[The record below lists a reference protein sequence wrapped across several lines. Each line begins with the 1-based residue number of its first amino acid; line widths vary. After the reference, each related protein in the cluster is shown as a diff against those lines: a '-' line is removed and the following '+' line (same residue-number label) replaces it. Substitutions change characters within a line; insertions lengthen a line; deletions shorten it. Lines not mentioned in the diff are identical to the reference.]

1 MKRKWLP
8 LLLVA
13 LTATL
18 ALAACGSNNPPDST
32 DSSYSSNSGNI
43 DSGSIDSGSSDSTDS
58 SYSSNSG
65 NIDSDSSDSGSS
77 DSGSSDKP
85 ETTYT
90 VQWKDENGALLTT
103 QTLKEGA
110 TPSYTYTKEDTAEW
124 DYTVLGW
131 SETLDGA
138 LLESLPTIC
147 ENVTYYA
154 KVSKVKQ
161 QYTVTYVAEG
171 VETTSATLDYG
182 TEITQFPTPTRD
194 GYKFV
199 CWCTDSAL
207 TTSVGDSVTVTG
219 DVTYYAKW
227 NQKIDGG
234 ALLTKLLSDY
244 EVNPFSYIPE
254 TMTGTYSKNLVS
266 ESQIVT
272 DYSSSI
278 SVNKILCGGF
288 GEQWN
293 MVLDNLH
300 QSTSFFSVLSVV
312 EGLTSAS
319 VTAFNNYLDSN
330 PAGAAQHTFESGIYT
345 VSIYYDTKTIAYVL
359 DYTANLPVFGEQSV
373 QIYLSLNLE
382 NNDRATRIQIG
393 DANALHYTMTE
404 NSYTFAIKYLGVRRA
419 YFSIARDK
427 QGNCEGHIYEF
438 LTISG
443 VGTESAADFYITPDY
458 VSVVGNKADAYIGF
472 TGYIN
477 EVYQVSTGRMLGY
490 EVRETLKS
498 IVYNTLWFNLD
509 QIDGITALR
518 YTEATDTKKAAF
530 YVNGSST
537 AWEPKNVGVV
547 GTKMFSRRFD
557 IEFRTQYFYSYDAAT
572 ESYIKHTVKVPMF
585 FVQEEYLSTLQADVK
600 STNNVDI
607 SLTIAN
613 KDLQK
618 IQSDYKKL
626 VDIFITNKSLVT
638 EEIIIAFIGDRIQFS
653 A

>member
-18 ALAACGSNNPPDST
+18 AFAACGSDNPPVS
-32 DSSYSSNSGNI
+32 SAPSYSSNSGSS
-43 DSGSIDSGSSDSTDS
+43 DSGSI
-58 SYSSNSG
+58 
-65 NIDSDSSDSGSS
+65 DSGSS

-90 VQWKDENGALLTT
+90 VQWKDENGDLLTT

-110 TPSYTYTKEDTAEW
+110 TPSYTYTKQDTAEW
-124 DYTVLGW
+124 DFTVLGW

-138 LLESLPTIC
+138 LLENLPALR

-154 KVSKVKQ
+154 KVSKIKQ

-171 VETTSATLDYG
+171 TETTSATLDYG
-182 TEITQFPTPTRD
+182 TEITQFPTPARD

-219 DVTYYAKW
+219 DITYYAKW
-227 NQKIDGG
+227 NEKIDGG

-254 TMTGTYSKNLVS
+254 TMTGTYSKNLVT

-272 DYSSSI
+272 DYSSSV
-278 SVNKILCGGF
+278 SVSNILCGF

-300 QSTSFFSVLSVV
+300 QSTSFFNVLSVV

-345 VSIYYDTKTIAYVL
+345 VSIYYDKKTIAYVL
-359 DYTANLPVFGEQSV
+359 DYTANLPAFGEQSV
-373 QIYLSLNLE
+373 QIYLSLDLE
-382 NNDRATRIQIG
+382 SNDRATRIQIG

-419 YFSIARDK
+419 YFSIARDQ

-438 LTISG
+438 LTVSG

-458 VSVVGNKADAYIGF
+458 VSVVGNKADAFIGF

-498 IVYNTLWFNLD
+498 IVYNTLWFSLD
-509 QIDGITALR
+509 QISGITALR
-518 YTEATDTKKAAF
+518 YTEATDTEKAAY

-537 AWEPKNVGVV
+537 AWKAKDVGGL

-572 ESYIKHTVKVPMF
+572 ESYVKHTVKVPMF

-638 EEIIIAFIGDRIQFS
+638 EETIIAFIGNRIQFS